1 MTDEMLHA
9 QMAAGYAAQRLQIA
23 QQQNKHIEHLLPPD
37 LQNSLQHFM
46 TAREYT
52 AKQALSFI
60 LYQFF
65 GSCSRSLR

>member
-1 MTDEMLHA
+1 MTDEMMHA
-9 QMAAGYAAQRLQIA
+9 QMAASYAAQRSQMA
-23 QQQNKHIEHLLPPD
+23 KQQDQHIQHLLPPD

-46 TAREYT
+46 IAREYT